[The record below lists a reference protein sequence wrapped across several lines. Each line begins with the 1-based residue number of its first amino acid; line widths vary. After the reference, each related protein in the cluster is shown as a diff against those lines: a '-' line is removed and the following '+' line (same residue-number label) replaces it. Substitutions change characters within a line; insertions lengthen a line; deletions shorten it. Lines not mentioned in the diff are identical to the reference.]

1 MSKWK
6 VIIDGNEV
14 GTVEADLYQRARSQ
28 ARKEYGRLFELEE
41 VREKLIP
48 GEAEYERFLRWSIAE
63 NARRREA
70 RMEDHDI
77 FRIISTGEVEESTTT
92 PYPLTDEETEA
103 AGKYARFLGER
114 IYREFLAELSLRN

>member
-1 MSKWK
+1 MKWN
-6 VIIDGNEV
+6 VVIDGKIA
-14 GTVEADLYQRARSQ
+14 GTIEAPHRVSALSQ
-28 ARKEYGRLFELEE
+28 ARKEYGWYFDLEE

-48 GEAEYERFLRWSIAE
+48 GEAEYSRFLDWQRAE

-70 RMEDHDI
+70 RTEDHDI
-77 FRIISTGEVEESTTT
+77 FRIIATGEVEESTTT

-114 IYREFLAELSLRN
+114 IYRQFLAELSLRN